1 MPSHTRLACL
11 RWMND
16 NRSIIVMRRWL
27 IQKHEV
33 LGATVGVFSIRDGPR
48 LGMDYVVSAMKKIL
62 NELAGCSGTQQRQKF
77 DSTLPV
83 GCPKVFSDRT
93 KKQVCV
99 NLLIKPVYQVLFR
112 NKSMC
117 RF

>member
-11 RWMND
+11 RWVND

-33 LGATVGVFSIRDGPR
+33 LGATVRVFSIRDGPR

-62 NELAGCSGTQQRQKF
+62 NELAGCSGAQQRQKL

-83 GCPKVFSDRT
+83 GGPKLFSDRT
-93 KKQVCV
+93 KK
-99 NLLIKPVYQVLFR
+99 
-112 NKSMC
+112 
-117 RF
+117 